1 MGGTC
6 GWPALP
12 LPVLTR
18 LTMLSDAQRR
28 AHQQR
33 ADAPKVLCQ
42 PIEAVG
48 VPRQL
53 ARDGG
58 AARHAL
64 RARRLED
71 LGARVARQC
80 GPAAA
85 LPPQRDL
92 YQNQAG
98 SLRPA
103 GAPKI
108 SSSARS
114 RLRLPQAPASLGQ
127 SAAWAVLAGHTG
139 LVFDIEADLE
149 HQYVGRR
156 LVAVTVTAAAAAFV
170 AVIVTAADETERLV
184 AVQVRPEQHC
194 VQPHLGGRG
203 WVVNAAGIGDFG
215 RTSRPHRSL
224 PVGPEQSRGGF
235 RVRSAAR
242 SPEAQPREASVVGC
256 GTAKAALSTCRTT
269 PKTPADAAAKSDSPA
284 SMSVS
289 PPAEVD
295 VRGPLALLLL
305 YSAPTAASR
314 SSPKPQPVSP
324 MRTE

>member
-58 AARHAL
+58 AACHAL
-64 RARRLED
+64 RARRLQD

-92 YQNQAG
+92 CRKQACSVFG
-98 SLRPA
+98 QLAPRWLLPASDHTPGCPRLRPA
-103 GAPKI
+103 SANQPLGRCWPATQASFSTSRLTLSISTSGVASSLSLSPPPPPPSSP
-108 SSSARS
+108 SSS
-114 RLRLPQAPASLGQ
+114 RLLTRLNG
-127 SAAWAVLAGHTG
+127 
-139 LVFDIEADLE
+139 
-149 HQYVGRR
+149 
-156 LVAVTVTAAAAAFV
+156 
-170 AVIVTAADETERLV
+170 
-184 AVQVRPEQHC
+184 
-194 VQPHLGGRG
+194 
-203 WVVNAAGIGDFG
+203 
-215 RTSRPHRSL
+215 SL
-224 PVGPEQSRGGF
+224 PCRCAQSSTVFSPTWVSVGGW
-235 RVRSAAR
+235 
-242 SPEAQPREASVVGC
+242 
-256 GTAKAALSTCRTT
+256 
-269 PKTPADAAAKSDSPA
+269 
-284 SMSVS
+284 
-289 PPAEVD
+289 
-295 VRGPLALLLL
+295 
-305 YSAPTAASR
+305 
-314 SSPKPQPVSP
+314 
-324 MRTE
+324 

>member
-53 ARDGG
+53 ARDGR

-92 YQNQAG
+92 CRKQACSVFG
-98 SLRPA
+98 QLAPRWLLPASDHTPGCPRLRPA
-103 GAPKI
+103 
-108 SSSARS
+108 SAS
-114 RLRLPQAPASLGQ
+114 HQLGPR
-127 SAAWAVLAGHTG
+127 WHPGHTG
-139 LVFDIEADLE
+139 LVL
-149 HQYVGRR
+149 H
-156 LVAVTVTAAAAAFV
+156 TVSLPICHMSHEITSA
-170 AVIVTAADETERLV
+170 R
-184 AVQVRPEQHC
+184 
-194 VQPHLGGRG
+194 
-203 WVVNAAGIGDFG
+203 AAGSVGSSG
-215 RTSRPHRSL
+215 EL
-224 PVGPEQSRGGF
+224 YLVGPG
-235 RVRSAAR
+235 
-242 SPEAQPREASVVGC
+242 
-256 GTAKAALSTCRTT
+256 L
-269 PKTPADAAAKSDSPA
+269 
-284 SMSVS
+284 
-289 PPAEVD
+289 
-295 VRGPLALLLL
+295 GPG
-305 YSAPTAASR
+305 
-314 SSPKPQPVSP
+314 
-324 MRTE
+324 